1 MSGYRCSRCGELH
14 TDLAFSYHA
23 EAPDHWY
30 QIPEAQRDARTVLST
45 DQCEIDGEH
54 FFVRGLIQIP
64 VIDGPNDFRWGVW
77 VSLSPTNYQRMMDL
91 WYQAGRES
99 EPPYFGWLQTQLPL
113 YPPTLN
119 LKAMVHTRPVGMR
132 PLVELE
138 PTDHPLAVEQRQ
150 GITMTRVQEIA
161 EQLLHS

>member
-1 MSGYRCSRCGELH
+1 M
-14 TDLAFSYHA
+14 
-23 EAPDHWY
+23 
-30 QIPEAQRDARTVLST
+30 ST

-54 FFVRGLIQIP
+54 FFVHGLIQIP

-150 GITMTRVQEIA
+150 GITMKRVQEIA
-161 EQLLHS
+161 EQLLHL